1 MHVYIRQLSNI
12 SRGNGIKTVCVC
24 VGGGGVGCYWR
35 QFGTYMYIYLSVAGS
50 EPGRLHPPPSG
61 RPCHNHLRDNSSH
74 STHTN
79 S

>member
-24 VGGGGVGCYWR
+24 VWGGGGVTGDNMVHTCI
-35 QFGTYMYIYLSVAGS
+35 IYLSIAGS

-74 STHTN
+74 STHTI